1 MISLYSGTPGSGKSL
16 HASRDIIR
24 WCKRGKGV
32 ICNFPVTMEK
42 VKKAKTT
49 PLYLDNSELTVK
61 ALVEYAR
68 KNHKVGKEGQTL
80 VVIDECQVKFNSRD
94 FNKKDRMDWVVFFT
108 QHRKYGFDFILIA
121 QYDRMI
127 DKQIRCLIENEYKH
141 RKLNNYGFGGG
152 VLTLLTLGRSWFI
165 AIEYW
170 YGGNKLKLS
179 EEVFA
184 YRKVYGTIYDTF
196 ALFSDEGKQLQTI
209 SGKKDTLPSVEK
221 DSTNG
226 REENKRIEEAK
237 RKKFEEQLA
246 KLSPSF
252 LSP

>member
-32 ICNFPVTMEK
+32 ICNFPCTMEK
-42 VKKAKTT
+42 VKRAKTT
-49 PLYLDNSELTVK
+49 PIYMDNSELTVK
-61 ALVEYAR
+61 ALTDYAR
-68 KNHKVGKEGQTL
+68 QNHAIGKEGQTL

-94 FNKKDRMDWVVFFT
+94 FSKKDRMEWVVFFT

-127 DKQIRCLIENEYKH
+127 DRQIRCLIENEYKH

-152 VLTLLTLGRSWFI
+152 LLTLLTLGRSWFI
-165 AIEYW
+165 SIEYW

-179 EEVFA
+179 DEVFM
-184 YRKVYGTIYDTF
+184 YRKLYGTIYDTF
-196 ALFSDEGKQLQTI
+196 ALFADDGNQIQTI
-209 SGKKDTLPSVEK
+209 SSQNPAEKAKD
-221 DSTNG
+221 D
-226 REENKRIEEAK
+226 AK
-237 RKKFEEQLA
+237 ERFYVRLA
-246 KLSPSF
+246 ECSPCF
-252 LSP
+252 I

>member
-32 ICNFPVTMEK
+32 ITNFPCTMNQ
-42 VKKAKTT
+42 VKKAKST

-61 ALVEYAR
+61 ALTDYAR

-127 DKQIRCLIENEYKH
+127 DRQIRCLIENEVKH

-196 ALFSDEGKQLQTI
+196 ALFTDEGKQLQTI
-209 SGKKDTLPSVEK
+209 SGKKDTLPSVER

-226 REENKRIEEAK
+226 REENKRKEEAK
-237 RKKFEEQLA
+237 QKKFEEQLA